1 MCGPLSSILTQSRR
15 LELNITFL
23 HQILLHFIS
32 VEGVGHVRGSS
43 RYFQHTPQSG
53 RLHRVEMWK
62 GRAEGM
68 LCFYCDSAPFLSLW
82 FCTFFLSSLRF
93 CTFLMI
99 LTIVNLHQIYIIYFQ
114 GYKKCAVKARLYK
127 KPNGGYKVTMPEPRP
142 PHTCGEECDMSK
154 RKNVDYIPIRKSLQG
169 MIKLGNYD
177 CIQYI

>member
-68 LCFYCDSAPFLSLW
+68 LCFYCDSAPFLSLR
-82 FCTFFLSSLRF
+82 FCTFFIIFTILHLFDDINYCESAPNIYYLLSGLQEVCSEGQALQKTQRR
-93 CTFLMI
+93 
-99 LTIVNLHQIYIIYFQ
+99 VQ
-114 GYKKCAVKARLYK
+114 GHDAGTEAAAHLWGRVWHVK
-127 KPNGGYKVTMPEPRP
+127 E
-142 PHTCGEECDMSK
+142 EECRLHPYQEEPARDDQT
-154 RKNVDYIPIRKSLQG
+154 R
-169 MIKLGNYD
+169 
-177 CIQYI
+177 